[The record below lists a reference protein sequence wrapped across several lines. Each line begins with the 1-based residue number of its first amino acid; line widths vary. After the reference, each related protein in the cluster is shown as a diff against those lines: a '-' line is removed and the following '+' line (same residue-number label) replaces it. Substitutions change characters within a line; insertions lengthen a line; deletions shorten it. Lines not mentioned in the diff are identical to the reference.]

1 MGVPNVP
8 PMRSDTHPI
17 PPVSSRSRHCGDGS
31 NEGGEKRARNDS
43 GHFTLEGEK
52 PGWTLS
58 TLREGYRF
66 LRIGRI
72 G

>member
-1 MGVPNVP
+1 MASFAHRTLG
-8 PMRSDTHPI
+8 
-17 PPVSSRSRHCGDGS
+17 SSPSSALRARDFCGPGPGGS
-31 NEGGEKRARNDS
+31 TEGGEKRARNDS